1 MNVESNDIESILRGI
16 DILADQAVELRRERD
31 RLKMEKLVMSL
42 EMQRLQARLSHYES
56 NEIERRL
63 ADGTG

>member
-1 MNVESNDIESILRGI
+1 MESNDIESILRGI

>member
-1 MNVESNDIESILRGI
+1 MESNEIESILRGI

-31 RLKMEKLVMSL
+31 RLKMDKLVMSL
-42 EMQRLQARLSHYES
+42 EMQRLQARLAHYET

>member
-1 MNVESNDIESILRGI
+1 MESNDIESILRGI

-42 EMQRLQARLSHYES
+42 EMQRLQARLSHYET

-63 ADGTG
+63 ADGIG

>member
-1 MNVESNDIESILRGI
+1 VESNDIESILRGI

>member
-1 MNVESNDIESILRGI
+1 MESNDIESILRGI

-42 EMQRLQARLSHYES
+42 EIQRLQARLAKYETT
-56 NEIERRL
+56 EIERRL
-63 ADGTG
+63 ADGMG